1 MVVQNPRILSHA
13 TLVCTVRVP
22 IKKQRRQHAKSR
34 LFRGTRDSEL
44 RSIAICY
51 RSVTGFLSQNI
62 EPDLDLMSDV
72 GRDINSYIGTYL
84 VIADG
89 QKEMGRL
96 ALVEV

>member
-1 MVVQNPRILSHA
+1 
-13 TLVCTVRVP
+13 
-22 IKKQRRQHAKSR
+22 
-34 LFRGTRDSEL
+34 
-44 RSIAICY
+44 
-51 RSVTGFLSQNI
+51 
-62 EPDLDLMSDV
+62 MSDV